1 MWPKGKFRPNFHI
14 SLCEILT
21 NKQHRV
27 KVQAESFHLNG
38 HIAGFRPNT
47 QKLESPYRPPSNTQ
61 AVKGIKYMIYDWP
74 ECMKLTKG
82 SNTQEHKR
90 RKKKI

>member
-1 MWPKGKFRPNFHI
+1 M
-14 SLCEILT
+14 
-21 NKQHRV
+21 
-27 KVQAESFHLNG
+27 KVQAENFHLNG

-61 AVKGIKYMIYDWP
+61 AVKGIKYTIYDWP

-90 RKKKI
+90 RKKKS